1 MKTSKKVLKM
11 TNSPIIGALITRLC
25 DMVGG
30 VMCCPGY
37 SRSGGSFRNG
47 VRTSSRY
54 DVKDGKREKRDAV
67 GINCQEGS
75 RSLQVSG
82 LTSHP
87 KAGYFILATRCEQ
100 LCNHRDYL

>member
-11 TNSPIIGALITRLC
+11 TNSPMIGALITLLC
-25 DMVGG
+25 DTVGG
-30 VMCCPGY
+30 GRCCPGC
-37 SRSGGSFRNG
+37 SRSGGSFRKG

-54 DVKDGKREKRDAV
+54 DIKDGKREKRDAV
-67 GINCQEGS
+67 GISGQEGS
-75 RSLQVSG
+75 RSLQVSD

-87 KAGYFILATRCEQ
+87 KVGYFILATRCEQ